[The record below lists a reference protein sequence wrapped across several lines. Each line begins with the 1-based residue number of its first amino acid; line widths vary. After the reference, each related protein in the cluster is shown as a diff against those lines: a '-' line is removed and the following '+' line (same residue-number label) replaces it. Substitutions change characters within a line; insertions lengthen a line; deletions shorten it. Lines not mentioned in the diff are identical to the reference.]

1 MTKTTKGTQAD
12 KELPLLT
19 SVDDETYDELA
30 ALIGERIVHV
40 ALWEDSLADALAER
54 TGETEPQTT
63 FDLDLY
69 LEDGVYFEM
78 YGVACFDDPGDDAW
92 QGLEQA
98 GAKLTA
104 LVTGRAQLGDVAVDE
119 DDGLVLVVT
128 AAQGR
133 TVYLAVSAWLLA
145 EWDELPDA

>member
-1 MTKTTKGTQAD
+1 MTKAD
-12 KELPLLT
+12 KEMPLLT

-30 ALIGERIVHV
+30 ALIGQRVVHV

-54 TGETEPQTT
+54 SVDAAQQST

-78 YGVACFDDPGDDAW
+78 YGVACFDDPDAEAW
-92 QGLEQA
+92 SGLGPA
-98 GAKLTA
+98 GARFA
-104 LVTGRAQLGDVAVDE
+104 AFVAACAQLGDVAVDD
-119 DDGLVLVVT
+119 DDGLVLVLT
-128 AAQGR
+128 APDGR
-133 TVYLAVSAWLLA
+133 NCYLVVGAWLLA